1 MKRQAVKVRLYP
13 TLQQKQILAQHFGCA
28 RWWWNYGLSQCI
40 ETYKTTG
47 KSLSQSGLNSML
59 PALKKNQETEWLK
72 DCHSQVLQSVS
83 LNLSRAYQNFF
94 EGRAKYPRFKSY
106 RHRQSIQ
113 YPQKVKQV
121 DNCLKFPGFVGIV
134 KAKIHRPLDGTI
146 KTVTVSKCPSG
157 KYYASVLMEYDG
169 DNPTSSTEG
178 KVIGIDLGI
187 KDFAITYDGDKTSKY
202 TNPKHL
208 YKYQKRLAVKQRIAA
223 RKQKGSNRKN
233 KANKITARVYERV
246 SNVRQDYLHKLSRK
260 IVDNHQVVVVENLNV
275 KGMVSNHKLAASI
288 SDTSWGTFVN
298 FLSYKLEKEGKVLI
312 EIDRWFPSSKL
323 CSNCHYQIEE
333 LPLEVRTWTCPS
345 CGTHHDRDGN
355 AAQNIRAEGI
365 RLLSSSGTGEAN
377 ASGEDVR
384 PTRGRKSKMRQS
396 SVKLEANTHPLG
408 ECG

>member
-1 MKRQAVKVRLYP
+1 MIRQAVKVRLYP

-40 ETYKTTG
+40 ETYKATG
-47 KSLSQSGLNSML
+47 KGLSQSGLNSML
-59 PALKKNQETEWLK
+59 PALKKAQETQWLK
-72 DCHSQVLQSVS
+72 DCYSQVLQSVS

-121 DNCLKFPGFVGIV
+121 DNCLKFPGKVGIV
-134 KAKIHRPLDGTI
+134 KAKIHRPLDGII

-169 DNPTSSTEG
+169 DNPTPNTDG
-178 KVIGIDLGI
+178 RVIGIDLGI

-202 TNPKHL
+202 ANPKHL
-208 YKYQKRLAVKQRIAA
+208 DKYQKKLAVKQRIAA
-223 RKQKGSNRKN
+223 RKEKGSNRKK
-233 KANKITARVYERV
+233 KANKITARVYEQV

-275 KGMVSNHKLAASI
+275 KGMVRNHKLAKAI
-288 SDTSWGTFVN
+288 SDASWGTFVN
-298 FLSYKLEKEGKVLI
+298 FLCYKLEKEGKVLI
-312 EIDRWFPSSKL
+312 EINQWFPSSKL
-323 CSNCHYQIEE
+323 CSNCHYQISD
-333 LPLEVRTWTCPS
+333 LPLDVRVWSCPS

-396 SVKLEANTHPLG
+396 SAKLEADT
-408 ECG
+408 